1 VPLDPDL
8 AGRAF
13 GPTPA
18 YDVTE
23 DSVRAFAA
31 ATGTPYR
38 AGDPAPV
45 TYPIVVAFT
54 AMTALMEDASVGIEL
69 HNVVHGEQ
77 RFGYSRPV
85 RVGDRLTA
93 TLRVEGIRSIGGAD
107 IISTTSAITDGA
119 GELVCTAKATLVHR
133 GEPEGGDG

>member
-8 AGRAF
+8 AGRSF
-13 GPTPA
+13 GPTPG

-31 ATGTPYR
+31 STGTPYR

-45 TYPIVVAFT
+45 TYPIVVAFE
-54 AMTALMEDASVGIEL
+54 AMTALMADPSVGIRL
-69 HNVVHGEQ
+69 QNVVHGEQ
-77 RFGYSRPV
+77 RFGYTRPV

-93 TLRVEGIRSIGGAD
+93 TLSVQSVRSIAGAD
-107 IISTTSAITDGA
+107 IITTSSAIADADGA
-119 GELVCTAKATLVHR
+119 LVCTAKATLVHR
-133 GEPEGGDG
+133 GEA